1 MFKTTLFWIEARRCG
16 ERHNIK
22 ELLKIPRLFEVNV
35 CYFGPHVGYFRREIH
50 WEQLKENRMIIFG
63 NDAQKVRQNVID
75 PDKSNHGFYRFL
87 GVGNIVHEPVVRS
100 FIG

>member
-1 MFKTTLFWIEARRCG
+1 
-16 ERHNIK
+16 
-22 ELLKIPRLFEVNV
+22 
-35 CYFGPHVGYFRREIH
+35 
-50 WEQLKENRMIIFG
+50 MIIFG

-75 PDKSNHGFYRFL
+75 PDKSNHGLYRFL